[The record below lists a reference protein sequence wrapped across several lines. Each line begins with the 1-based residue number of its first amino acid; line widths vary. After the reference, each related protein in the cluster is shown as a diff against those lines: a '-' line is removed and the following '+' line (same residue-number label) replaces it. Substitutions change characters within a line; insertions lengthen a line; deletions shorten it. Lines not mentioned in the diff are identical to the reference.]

1 MKKIKTILT
10 IVLIMVILFA
20 SLGLLWYFGT
30 KTMRR
35 NQLRMEA
42 REAFAAEDW
51 KKAEKLLN
59 QYLDQDQDSEEDFVR
74 LAYVYRHFG
83 NTDAEMHCWYR
94 ASTLNPLK
102 PEYWTTYT
110 ECAMNAR
117 NFAHLYTILARK
129 LELNVELAPKDKILY
144 LICSV
149 MMDHAKDVW
158 EFYEIMLE
166 DDPEVFQQDD
176 LARYAEFLVIYNS
189 LTPEERSNYIE
200 QNIHSDNPVVRLES
214 LLLYLVELEFS
225 GGDADFILEEEET
238 MLKQVVDMNR
248 FAVIPILSRVY
259 LSHLKFDSVIEVAEP
274 YLADIEH
281 LPLSVLYAESCVYGG
296 HPEKLKPLAEEFR
309 SRGPKSRIL
318 ASYFDALYE
327 FSQGNNDD
335 LFKHMQ
341 EVGDTVHTDLVNLI
355 NLQIALNNDSV
366 EKICSFLETI
376 MLNPPFYD
384 LQERAR
390 PAVRHYLWTKI
401 QEDPALADNPGRLAR
416 IAQLI
421 AGEENTDPFLMRI
434 IIADLYK
441 RDLLTRQIIQEN
453 LNAFPVDPY
462 LLRVAAE
469 FELFNGNPEQSL
481 MYIERFF
488 ILKEEKRSIAFDLLH
503 AIALEQLGKLDE
515 AAKEYAA
522 LVDNTEMDRGI
533 LYRYFRF
540 CIDHGRRA
548 ELSAMAD
555 RLSASTVPGLKSL
568 APFFQA
574 EELLL
579 QDKIEEAF
587 SVLETAETDQP
598 DFALRAAN
606 LCSSFDLLDQALS
619 RYFALLGKHPD
630 KGLIF
635 ANIAEVYLAKGMKAE
650 AISYAKQSWETNQD
664 NGLAQFVYAKMLALD
679 GRYQD
684 AERVLK
690 IPYREVELPD
700 EIRDLWTDI
709 MLHCVR
715 EDLANGHFSYALDR
729 SNHYLILYPRDST
742 FHDLKARSEEELQK
756 ASLDFQLLMSGLIGA
771 RTENE
776 TQAPGNVEP
785 EQDDGLP
792 PDD

>member
-10 IVLIMVILFA
+10 IILIAVIRFA
-20 SLGLLWYFGT
+20 SLGFLWYFGT

-59 QYLDQDQDSEEDFVR
+59 KYLDQDQNSEEDIVR
-74 LAYVYRHFG
+74 LAHVYRHFG

-94 ASTLNPLK
+94 ASVLNPLK
-102 PEYWTTYT
+102 PEYWETYT

-117 NFAHLYTILARK
+117 NFAHLYTILARR
-129 LELNVELAPKDKILY
+129 LEMNMKLAPKDKILY

-149 MMDHAKDVW
+149 MMDHAKDVA
-158 EFYEIMLE
+158 EFYEVMLE

-176 LARYAEFLVIYNS
+176 LARHAEFLMVYNS

-200 QNIHSDNPVVRLES
+200 HGIHLDNPVVRLES
-214 LLLYLVELEFS
+214 ILLYLVELEFS
-225 GGDADFILEEEET
+225 GGDVDFILEEEEM

-248 FAVIPILSRVY
+248 FAVIPILSNVY
-259 LSHLKFDSVIEVAEP
+259 FSHLKFDSVIEIAEP

-296 HPEKLKPLAEEFR
+296 HPEKLRPFAEEYR
-309 SRGPKSRIL
+309 SRGSKSRIL
-318 ASYFDALYE
+318 ASYFEALYD
-327 FSQGNNDD
+327 FTQGNNDD

-341 EVGDTVHTDLVNLI
+341 EVGDTVTIHTSLVNLI

-366 EKICSFLETI
+366 EKSCSSLEAI

-384 LQERAR
+384 LQERAC

-401 QEDPALADNPGRLAR
+401 EEHPELADNPGRLAR
-416 IAQLI
+416 LAQLV
-421 AGEENTDPFLMRI
+421 AMADNTDPFLMRI

-453 LNAFPVDPY
+453 LNVFPIDPY

-481 MYIERFF
+481 IYIERFY

-503 AIALEQLGKLDE
+503 ATALEQTGRIDE
-515 AAKEYAA
+515 ASKEYAA

-540 CIDHGRRA
+540 CIAHDRRA
-548 ELSAMAD
+548 ELSAMAA
-555 RLSASTVPGLKSL
+555 RLSDSAVPELKGL
-568 APFFQA
+568 APFFHA
-574 EELLL
+574 EDLLL
-579 QDKIEEAF
+579 QGKTEEAF
-587 SVLETAETDQP
+587 SVLETAETDHP

-606 LCSSFDLLDQALS
+606 LCSTFDLLDQALS
-619 RYFALLGKHPD
+619 RYFVLVDKYPD

-635 ANIAEVYLAKGMKAE
+635 ANIAEVYLAKDMKEE
-650 AISYAKQSWETNQD
+650 ALSYAKQSWEMDQD
-664 NGLAQFVYAKMLALD
+664 NGLAQFVYAKMLALNEK
-679 GRYQD
+679 YQE

-729 SNHYLILYPRDST
+729 SKHYLILYPKDST
-742 FHDLKARSEEELQK
+742 FHDFKMRSEEELQK
-756 ASLDFQLLMSGLIGA
+756 AILDYQFQMPGVIGGG
-771 RTENE
+771 RGVTND
-776 TQAPGNVEP
+776 VES
-785 EQDDGLP
+785 EQNTLP
-792 PDD
+792 PAD